1 MLKLL
6 PMKNLKLF
14 TILLITF
21 FAFSCKKDKTNN
33 TDKPASYVLAPKSV
47 IIDNPSSQI
56 IQAVDSVKVVFN
68 GNTTQLE
75 SLTVG
80 NIIISGIA
88 TNAPFGFL
96 RKITNIQKTNTTYTY
111 TTVEV
116 PLEEAFEELHIDYT
130 KSFTTADTAG
140 RVTNTNFTIDM
151 PNIILYDRD
160 GNNNTILDQ
169 IKLSENVEITPS
181 FRFAVDI
188 SRFKLQYAIVEG
200 NFQTILDQT
209 LTAGGTVGS
218 ISKEINIFEKPL
230 AAYPLPGLP
239 FLVVVPNLRV
249 SLGAN
254 ANLNISV
261 SASQTITSN
270 VKANIEYK
278 NSNWDKH
285 YTQTLSTTHTTP
297 SINGSASAKIYVEPA
312 IDFKL
317 YNSNW
322 AKGSVV
328 AQGYLKATGTLLPT
342 PDCELKAGLS
352 AGAEAN
358 LTFFSWDFATASYP
372 EIFDYSKVLYSCN
385 NASNPPVADFSAS
398 QTNINTGSSISF
410 TDLSSGSPT
419 SWAWSFQGGTPASST
434 AQNPTVQYNT
444 AGTYTVTL
452 TATNVNGNNTKTKTA
467 YIVVTTQ
474 NTQLP
479 TISTT
484 AISNITNTTATSG
497 GTISTQGGSA
507 VSARGVCW
515 STNPSPTIAN
525 SKTTNGTGTGS
536 FTSALTGLTANTTY
550 YVRSYATNSNG
561 TAYGS
566 QLVFLSTT
574 NTQLPTIS
582 TTVISNI
589 TNTTATSGGTI
600 TTQGGSAVT
609 ARGVCWS
616 TTQNPTIANSNTT
629 NGTGTGSFTS
639 ALTGLTA
646 NTTYYVRAYATNS
659 SGTAYGTQ
667 ITMITTGGSY
677 LNPNLTY
684 GTVTD
689 IDGNTYATIQI
700 GTQTWMAENLKTTKY
715 NDGTAMPNVT
725 SNSAWDA
732 LTTGAWCYYN
742 NDANNN
748 TTYGKLYNWFA
759 VNTGKLAPAGWH
771 VPTDAEWTTLTTY
784 LGGNSIAGDK
794 MKATTL
800 WTPYTGITN
809 TNSSGFTALPAS
821 VRTPSYPFSGLGL
834 YAYYWS
840 STEENTVNSRDHEM
854 TFGFS
859 RCVSNYNDKRSGFS
873 IRCVK
878 N

>member
-1 MLKLL
+1 MLKLFT
-6 PMKNLKLF
+6 MKNLKLI
-14 TILLITF
+14 TIFLIAC
-21 FAFSCKKDKTNN
+21 FAFSCKKDKTP
-33 TDKPASYVLAPKSV
+33 TDKPASYVLAPKSI
-47 IIDNPSSQI
+47 IIDNPSSQV
-56 IQAVDSVKVVFN
+56 IQAVDSTKVVFN

-88 TNAPFGFL
+88 PNAPYGFL
-96 RKITNIQKTNTTYTY
+96 RKITNIQKTGTTYTY

-116 PLEEAFEELHIDYT
+116 PLEEAFEELHVDYT

-140 RVTNTNFTIDM
+140 RVSSTNFTIDM

-200 NFQTILDQT
+200 NFQTVLDQT

-218 ISKEINIFEKPL
+218 MSKEINIFEKPL

-254 ANLNISV
+254 ANLNVSV

-278 NSNWDKH
+278 NSNWDKN

-358 LTFFSWDFATASYP
+358 LSFFSFDFATASYP
-372 EIFDYSKVLYSCN
+372 EIFDYSKVLYTCN
-385 NASNPPVADFSAS
+385 SIANPPVADFSAS
-398 QTNINTGSSISF
+398 QTNINTGSSVSF

-419 SWAWSFQGGTPASST
+419 SWSWTFQGGTPATST

-452 TATNVNGNNTKTKTA
+452 TATNANGNNTKTKTA

-497 GTISTQGGSA
+497 GTITTQGSSA
-507 VSARGVCW
+507 VTARGVCW
-515 STNPSPTIAN
+515 STSPSPTIAN

-561 TAYGS
+561 TAYGN
-566 QLVFLSTT
+566 Q
-574 NTQLPTIS
+574 I
-582 TTVISNI
+582 
-589 TNTTATSGGTI
+589 TI
-600 TTQGGSAVT
+600 TTTGGT
-609 ARGVCWS
+609 
-616 TTQNPTIANSNTT
+616 TT
-629 NGTGTGSFTS
+629 NP
-639 ALTGLTA
+639 
-646 NTTYYVRAYATNS
+646 
-659 SGTAYGTQ
+659 
-667 ITMITTGGSY
+667 Y

-700 GTQTWMAENLKTTKY
+700 GTQTWMAENLKTTRY
-715 NDGTAMPNVT
+715 NDGTDIPNVT
-725 SNSAWDA
+725 SITAWSA
-732 LTTGAWCYYN
+732 LTTGAYSINPN
-742 NDANNN
+742 NSSYH
-748 TTYGKLYNWFA
+748 TTYGKLYNWYA
-759 VNTGKLAPAGWH
+759 VKTDKLAPAGWH

-784 LGGNSIAGDK
+784 LGDDSVAGDK

-800 WTPYTGITN
+800 WQAYSGITN
-809 TNSSGFTALPAS
+809 TNSSGFTCLPAGLRVS
-821 VRTPSYPFSGLGL
+821 SGQHYVIGDNG
-834 YAYYWS
+834 YFWS
-840 STEENTVNSRDHEM
+840 STEISSYNARLRSLGYNRSSVGSYSRD
-854 TFGFS
+854 
-859 RCVSNYNDKRSGFS
+859 KREGCS
-873 IRCVK
+873 IRCIK
-878 N
+878 D